1 MPSNDKRL
9 LFDGHAAGHVRTG
22 KEGGAGEGLAT
33 TGANKQLNRWTDGQ
47 LVMLNTFHIPLCVIS
62 QCLSFPPAI
71 YLFGSGESQI
81 FLKKKKK

>member
-1 MPSNDKRL
+1 MTNACCLMGTLQDMCAQAR
-9 LFDGHAAGHVRTG
+9 
-22 KEGGAGEGLAT
+22 GGGRKNEGLAT
-33 TGANKQLNRWTDGQ
+33 TGANKQLNGWTDGQ

-81 FLKKKKK
+81 FLPKINK